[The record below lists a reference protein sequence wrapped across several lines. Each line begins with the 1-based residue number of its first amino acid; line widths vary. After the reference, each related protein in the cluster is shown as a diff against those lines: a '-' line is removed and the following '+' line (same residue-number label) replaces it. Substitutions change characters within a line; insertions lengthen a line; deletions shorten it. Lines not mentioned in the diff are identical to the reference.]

1 MYTKTSTRDYNMSV
15 VPNPDETHEYTE
27 TTQYRL
33 VCRDLYT
40 NSL

>member
-15 VPNPDETHEYTE
+15 VPNPDETHEHTE